1 MSGPNSGE
9 SLGDGQ
15 VIASSEKA
23 LKVELD
29 TGDEV
34 WIPRSCIHDDSE
46 VYDDEDNAEGE
57 VVVLSWW
64 AQKEGLV

>member
-15 VIASSEKA
+15 VVGSSEKA
-23 LKVELD
+23 LKIELE
-29 TGDEV
+29 TGDEI
-34 WIPRSCIHDDSE
+34 WIPKSVIHDDSE

-57 VVVLSWW
+57 VVVKAWW
-64 AQKEGLV
+64 AQQEGLV